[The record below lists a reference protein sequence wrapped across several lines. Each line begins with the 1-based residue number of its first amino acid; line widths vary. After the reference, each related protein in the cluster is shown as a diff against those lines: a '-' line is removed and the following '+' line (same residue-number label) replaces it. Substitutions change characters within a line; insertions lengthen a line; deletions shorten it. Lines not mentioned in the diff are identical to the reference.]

1 MSWDVVVFN
10 LKRKVA
16 SVEEIDESVLAEIG
30 TYADFEA
37 MLKRRFPMLTNE
49 DGWLKADLDVCCLET
64 GLGELHETFSNTI
77 FHLYGENAVYELIEL
92 CKANNWQAFD
102 TALGQM
108 LDLDHPEQNGYKEH
122 RHYVEQIMNKRL

>member
-10 LKRKVA
+10 FKRKVA
-16 SVEEIDESVLAEIG
+16 RVEEIDESVLAEIG

-49 DGWLKADLDVCCLET
+49 DGCLKADMDGCSLET
-64 GLGELHETFSNTI
+64 SLGEANEPFSNTI

-108 LDLDHPEQNGYKEH
+108 LDLDYPEKNGYKEH
-122 RHYVEQIMNKRL
+122 RRYLEQIMNRRP